1 MPIFISYSHADKTFV
16 DKLALK
22 LVKHDAHIWVDTW
35 ELNVGDSILNRVHL
49 ENSGA
54 TMRSELLRFNDAVE
68 RDPAVD
74 AWMKEHSGELGDM
87 AHQWFE
93 VMRKC
98 GDEVRELLHDG
109 CPVAC
114 LGDAPF
120 GYVNVFASHVN
131 VGFFHGAALPDP
143 GRLLQGTG
151 KFMRHVKLRLG
162 TAANAAELSKLIDTA
177 YSDIKARVENG

>member
-1 MPIFISYSHADKTFV
+1 MKT
-16 DKLALK
+16 
-22 LVKHDAHIWVDTW
+22 
-35 ELNVGDSILNRVHL
+35 E
-49 ENSGA
+49 
-54 TMRSELLRFNDAVE
+54 MLRFNGAVE
-68 RDPAVD
+68 RDPAID
-74 AWMKEHSGELGDM
+74 AWMKEHAGELGTV
-87 AHQWFE
+87 ARHRFE

-120 GYVNVFASHVN
+120 GYVNVFTSHVN

-143 GRLLQGTG
+143 APLLQGTG
-151 KFMRHVKLRLG
+151 KFMRHVKPKRG
-162 TAANAAELSKLIDTA
+162 TALNAAALSRLIDTT